1 MTLNINLNCQNTT
14 LINKALGKEKSV
26 LDFFIASGKG
36 DSSLIEPKEYQEVM
50 KIEVISLNELMNKL
64 AINKIK
70 ILKLEAE
77 GFEPEILSGIG
88 NRIKDIEYIAID
100 GAYERG
106 KKEEQ
111 TFTTIT
117 NFLIN
122 NGFEISDIYFS
133 WYRALFRNI
142 NF

>member
-1 MTLNINLNCQNTT
+1 MNTT
-14 LINKALGKEKSV
+14 LINKALGKDKSV
-26 LDFFIASGKG
+26 LDFFIASSQG
-36 DSSLIEPKEYQEVM
+36 DSSLIEPREYQEIIKV
-50 KIEVISLNELMNKL
+50 EVITLQELMNNLEIK
-64 AINKIK
+64 KVK

-88 NRIKDIEYIAID
+88 NRIEDIEYIAID
-100 GAYERG
+100 GGYERG

>member
-1 MTLNINLNCQNTT
+1 MNNLE
-14 LINKALGKEKSV
+14 IKKV
-26 LDFFIASGKG
+26 
-36 DSSLIEPKEYQEVM
+36 
-50 KIEVISLNELMNKL
+50 
-64 AINKIK
+64 K

-88 NRIKDIEYIAID
+88 NRIEDIEYIAID
-100 GAYERG
+100 GGYERG